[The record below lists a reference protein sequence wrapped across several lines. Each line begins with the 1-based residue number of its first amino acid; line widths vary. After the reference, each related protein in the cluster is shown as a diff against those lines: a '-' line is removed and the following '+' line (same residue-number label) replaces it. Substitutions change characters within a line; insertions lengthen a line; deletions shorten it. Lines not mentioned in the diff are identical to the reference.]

1 MLTLSSASNFSLTD
15 LAELVNRAFK
25 GYIGGEVHFS
35 EALMASML
43 VSAGVDL
50 ALSQVAS
57 FDDEPVAVA
66 LISRRATAYRL
77 ALMGVAGG
85 SQERGFGSQF
95 MNELIDQARAAG
107 VQTYELEVIIG
118 NLRGERLYKRCGF
131 QIVQRLAS
139 FKSSE
144 GTVAVQGDPSRLE
157 HVPLMDVA
165 RLMVANADADSPW
178 QVDGWGLP
186 HAHPIAGLSVRYRDD
201 DGDAYIA
208 AGLTDATPIPIRA
221 LVVTGKR
228 RAGLATR
235 AVASLMAT
243 YPGKQWGVPAICP
256 EKYAPIFN
264 ACGMTEGAIAQFQM
278 RLAL

>member
-15 LAELVNRAFK
+15 LAELINRSFE

-35 EALMASML
+35 EALLASML
-43 VSAGVDL
+43 VSTGIDL
-50 ALSQVAS
+50 SLSQVAS

-66 LISRRATAYRL
+66 LISRRGPAYRL

-95 MNELIDQARAAG
+95 MILLIDKARDAG
-107 VQTYELEVIIG
+107 IHTYELEVIVG

-139 FKSSE
+139 FKS
-144 GTVAVQGDPSRLE
+144 GAQTPAVQGDPSRLE
-157 HVPLMDVA
+157 HVPLLDVA
-165 RLMVANADADSPW
+165 RLMVAHADPDSPW

-186 HAHPIAGLSVRYRDD
+186 HSHPIGGLSVRYRDD

-208 AGLTDATPIPIRA
+208 VGLTDATPIPIRA

-228 RAGLATR
+228 RVGLATR
-235 AVASLMAT
+235 AVASLMAAH
-243 YPGKQWGVPAICP
+243 PDKVWGVPAICP
-256 EKYAPIFN
+256 EKYAPIFM